1 MWWLWNFSRLLF
13 VLNLAFLAY
22 PVFGIAGLLRSG
34 KRNWKKEW
42 VQWGCGLALR
52 VLHCRVSY
60 QGHLPEKG
68 MLVSNHQG
76 YMDILTLNLLCPST
90 FIAKAEIKWW
100 PFFGLFS
107 RWGGTIFIERKRKT
121 ALRDPIRQAEELLR
135 KGERVVVFPEG
146 TDSDG
151 TGVLP
156 FHSSFFEAAIRAK
169 SPVVPLA
176 IRYRAPGVG
185 PNEEVIYWKD
195 RRFVLHLVRLLGVR
209 GLAAEVSFGEP
220 MSAGNNRKELAE
232 KTYKEVT
239 RILRAGK

>member
-22 PVFGIAGLLRSG
+22 PIFGITGLLRGG

-60 QGHLPEKG
+60 RGALPEKG

-76 YMDILTLNLLCPST
+76 YMDILTLNHLCPST
-90 FIAKAEIKWW
+90 FIAKAEIRCW

-107 RWGGTIFIERKRKT
+107 RWGGTIFIERRRKT
-121 ALRDPIRQAEELLR
+121 ALRDPIRQAEELLK

-156 FHSSFFEAAIRAK
+156 FHSSFFEAAIQAQC
-169 SPVVPLA
+169 PVIPLA
-176 IRYRAPGVG
+176 IRYRAPGVSPG
-185 PNEEVIYWKD
+185 QEIIYWKD
-195 RRFVLHLVRLLGVR
+195 RRFLPHLIRLLGVH
-209 GLAAEVSFGEP
+209 GLSAEVTFGDPVEL
-220 MSAGNNRKELAE
+220 GGNRKELAQKLYLQVFNLLQ
-232 KTYKEVT
+232 KTF
-239 RILRAGK
+239 